1 MAVSI
6 IIITANSSTWEN
18 KVVLASNSD
27 NNHSMSSELLRIFSW
42 CHGKRRFSG
51 KTTNFLGIFSHIHY
65 EVWKML
71 SFKNLKSSILL
82 ETSSSNETILSN
94 KLKRRLQSHQFGAFE
109 TSSSM
114 VSLQFKGAWW
124 CFFNS
129 VNFKSS
135 LIHKNVRKTTSVKD
149 DPSPVHAPQFVHF
162 TGDHRRL
169 LYSLKPQMRGMARS
183 QKAKQSFDR
192 L

>member
-1 MAVSI
+1 MRNSI
-6 IIITANSSTWEN
+6 IWEN

-42 CHGKRRFSG
+42 CHGKRGFLG
-51 KTTNFLGIFSHIHY
+51 KTTYFVGIFSHVQY

-71 SFKNLKSSILL
+71 SFKNWKVFL

-109 TSSSM
+109 TSSST
-114 VSLQFKGAWW
+114 VSLQFKGAWC
-124 CFFNS
+124 CFFCS
-129 VNFKSS
+129 VNFKPA
-135 LIHKNVRKTTSVKD
+135 LIHKKVRKTANVKD
-149 DPSPVHAPQFVHF
+149 DPSPVPAPQYVHF

-169 LYSLKPQMRGMARS
+169 LCSLKPQMRGMAWS